1 MAITKLHATPV
12 IPNQLPKTIIPI
24 VRKTNE
30 IPVPIIT
37 ILLLS
42 LPKNCA
48 SRINAILL
56 GITDKLIILI
66 ASTDSMNLGKKFS
79 INIGAINIP
88 KADTKI
94 EKIITKI
101 FTRLLLAPVDSS
113 GSKYLPTYDGH
124 STFIRDNAT
133 APFRDLYKESI

>member
-24 VRKTNE
+24 VRRTNE

-48 SRINAILL
+48 SRINAIL
-56 GITDKLIILI
+56 
-66 ASTDSMNLGKKFS
+66 NKKFKLDDLLDLLKRNGFRCS
-79 INIGAINIP
+79 IFRHVDTSRLSNRIAGNIYA
-88 KADTKI
+88 TK
-94 EKIITKI
+94 
-101 FTRLLLAPVDSS
+101 V
-113 GSKYLPTYDGH
+113 
-124 STFIRDNAT
+124 
-133 APFRDLYKESI
+133 